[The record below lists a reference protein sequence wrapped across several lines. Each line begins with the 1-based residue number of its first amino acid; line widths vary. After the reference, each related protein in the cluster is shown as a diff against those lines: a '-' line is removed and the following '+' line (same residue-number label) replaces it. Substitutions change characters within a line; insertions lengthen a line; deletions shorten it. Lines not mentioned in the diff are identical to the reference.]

1 MHPPIP
7 VHHEIKAGMCRK
19 MLFFPLPRSQQRSC
33 EQTRQQQAPSSSF
46 RYIKRAELSHLVPS
60 QPSLCS
66 LQTAPFPPS
75 RHEQSK
81 YFAAKVV
88 IFQHDARNLRTAV
101 CSVSLQEAQQSASLT
116 AELLSQSWMM
126 MVKWERALFLYY

>member
-1 MHPPIP
+1 MHPPP
-7 VHHEIKAGMCRK
+7 RMHHEIKAGMCRK
-19 MLFFPLPRSQQRSC
+19 MLFFHSHTHNNAAVNRRNSSKHLLPFSVTSKVQS
-33 EQTRQQQAPSSSF
+33 
-46 RYIKRAELSHLVPS
+46 SHLVPS

-81 YFAAKVV
+81 YIAAKVV
-88 IFQHDARNLRTAV
+88 IFQHDARNLITAV